1 MADSR
6 PTIETA
12 TSQPTFEERVL
23 EAAFRARDSW
33 RKNQTLW
40 SVVAALVVCAAGAWG
55 FWAWKTR
62 TADIE
67 ANRLLGIGYV
77 HLKNDR
83 VDSALSAFER
93 LGNDHSGLPVAK
105 ASLLAGNI
113 LFGRGDWKNAEA
125 RFRRAIEESKGL
137 PLLAGGA
144 RRGLG
149 ACLIEQG
156 RFEEAVKELESV
168 VADYSHSPIQSIDR
182 AKEGS
187 SVDDLPGMSIPMWQ
201 LVLLQEKLNHKDEA
215 LKMAERLI
223 RTYPSSEEAN
233 EARRWLALQNIPG
246 PA

>member
-1 MADSR
+1 MADTR
-6 PTIETA
+6 PTNETA
-12 TSQPTFEERVL
+12 TTELSFEEKVL

-40 SVVAALVVCAAGAWG
+40 SVVAALAVCAAGAWG

-62 TADIE
+62 TADLE

-83 VDSALSAFER
+83 VDSALGAFER

-113 LFGRGDWKNAEA
+113 LFKRGDWKNAEA

-144 RRGLG
+144 RKGLG
-149 ACLIEQG
+149 ACLIEQA
-156 RFEEAVKELESV
+156 RYEEAAKELESV
-168 VADYSHSPIQSIDR
+168 IADYSHAPILSIDR
-182 AKEGS
+182 EKEGAP
-187 SVDDLPGMSIPMWQ
+187 VDDLPGMSLPMWQ
-201 LVLLQEKLNHKDEA
+201 LVLLKEKLNHKDEA
-215 LKMAERLI
+215 LKLAERLI

-233 EARRWLALQNIPG
+233 EARRWLALQNIPA
-246 PA
+246 PV